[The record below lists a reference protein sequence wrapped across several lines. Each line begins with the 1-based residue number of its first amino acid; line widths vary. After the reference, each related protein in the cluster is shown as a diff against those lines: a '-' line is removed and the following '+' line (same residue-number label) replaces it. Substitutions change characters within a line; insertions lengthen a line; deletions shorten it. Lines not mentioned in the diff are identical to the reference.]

1 MIHEL
6 KIKPEFFDDCISGKK
21 TFEVRMLDRPFEIGD
36 YLALNEWDGER
47 HTGRCALFAVT
58 YILSDVAYCK
68 PGHAIMSIEPCAISR
83 RDTDMCRTGRPIPV
97 YSREGIM

>member
-6 KIKPEFFDDCISGKK
+6 KIKPEFFEDCACGKK
-21 TFEVRMLDRPFEIGD
+21 TFEVRLYDRPFEIGD

-58 YILSDVAYCK
+58 YILDDEEYCK
-68 PGHAIMSIEPCAISR
+68 PGYVIMSIEPCAIDR
-83 RDTDMCRTGRPIPV
+83 RCTDLCCIDREVLVYDRGDT
-97 YSREGIM
+97 E